1 MSGQTDIS
9 QINSK
14 LSSDEEQIV
23 DSILSEI
30 NQDSAPDNMSAHQQ
44 AAADQ
49 QMAAQQQAA
58 QMAAQQQQQQQQQQ
72 QAAHMAAQQQ
82 QQAAQMAAQQQ
93 MMGGQKNMMNKP
105 SMDIPIKE
113 ELSGT
118 DKILKESKDPISVVM
133 LVLLVSLPQIDELL
147 KTNVTMFKDEESL
160 SMAGVLFKA
169 LIAGVLF
176 YVIKMYT

>member
-44 AAADQ
+44 AAAHQ
-49 QMAAQQQAA
+49 QMAA
-58 QMAAQQQQQQQQQQ
+58 
-72 QAAHMAAQQQ
+72 Q